1 MHWSWPG
8 GRTIAGTGFAALLD
22 CAHLLAMLLPAV
34 VLFFNPSHL
43 FACTRENPS
52 PPFVTRLHESGNTA
66 FPARSSAK

>member
-1 MHWSWPG
+1 
-8 GRTIAGTGFAALLD
+8 
-22 CAHLLAMLLPAV
+22 MLLPAV